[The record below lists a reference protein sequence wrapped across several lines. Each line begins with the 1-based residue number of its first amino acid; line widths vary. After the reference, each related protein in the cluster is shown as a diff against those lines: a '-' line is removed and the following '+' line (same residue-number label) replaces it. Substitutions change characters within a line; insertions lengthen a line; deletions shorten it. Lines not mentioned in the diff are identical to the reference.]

1 MHIKRYTT
9 PNNSKIDEL
18 GIEVILNV
26 IKNWLILTIIVITY
40 GCASVDTDTEDPTA
54 GMDVA
59 EIYAEASR
67 LMKNGD
73 YQSAITYY
81 ERLESRFPYGKYAER
96 AQMEIAFAYFKY
108 DEPESA
114 ILAADR
120 FIKLHPN
127 HPNVDYMYY
136 LRGLASYNLSRS
148 FFEDLFDIDKSERD
162 PRSARR
168 AFEYFAELISKY
180 PKSRYNQDA
189 IKRMAYIRNN
199 LAKHEVHVASYY
211 MKRGAYLAAVN
222 RGKYVVENYQQT
234 PAVADALA
242 IMVQSY
248 EKLGMNDL
256 ARDTRKVL
264 ELNHPEHSLLKKK

>member
-1 MHIKRYTT
+1 M
-9 PNNSKIDEL
+9 
-18 GIEVILNV
+18 GIEVILR
-26 IKNWLILTIIVITY
+26 ITRNWLILTIIVITY
-40 GCASVDTDTEDPTA
+40 GCASVDTETEDPTS
-54 GMDVA
+54 GMEVA

-67 LMKNGD
+67 LMKSGN
-73 YQSAITYY
+73 YESAINYY

-96 AQMEIAFAYFKY
+96 AQMEIAFAYYKY
-108 DEPESA
+108 NEPESA

-127 HPNVDYMYY
+127 HANVDYMYY
-136 LRGLASYNLSRS
+136 LRGLASYDLSRS

-162 PRSARR
+162 PKSARR
-168 AFEYFAELISKY
+168 SFEYFAELVRKF

-199 LAKHEVHVASYY
+199 LANHEVHVARYY

-222 RGKYVVENYQQT
+222 RCKYVVENYQRT
-234 PAVADALA
+234 PSVADALA
-242 IMVQSY
+242 IMVQGY
-248 EKLGMNDL
+248 EKLGMTDL

-264 ELNHPEHSLLKKK
+264 ELNHPEHPFLKKK